1 MILSPLL
8 ELPSS
13 CSRETVV
20 GNASSLKEEFCVAH
34 APYSVLC
41 VPRAD
46 RTNVHCHR
54 HDASC
59 SPNRVCSKRAH
70 RVSASH
76 PLRMRKALARLMSCL
91 FLASPRAPW
100 IRTLRLFNTLCP
112 LSASGCPTGIK
123 MDSRYDLSRTV
134 DEGHALPHVILRLD
148 LRHAT
153 AVCRH

>member
-20 GNASSLKEEFCVAH
+20 GNGSSLKEERCV

-54 HDASC
+54 HNATC

-76 PLRMRKALARLMSCL
+76 PLRMRKALVWLMSCL
-91 FLASPRAPW
+91 FLVSPRAPW